1 MNTVYLLLLV
11 YTGLIILVDESQAGI
26 KGQVSKGVEIK
37 RIRLPSPICP
47 LRRDI
52 QDRFCPCYCRE
63 CRCNPTTER
72 CNFSTLRCDPI
83 NPTTTTTPPPPCP
96 CEPNKLI
103 VENNSFAK
111 PSAAACATDCA
122 NDPAC
127 KVRLSFNSSLLFN
140 KN

>member
-1 MNTVYLLLLV
+1 MKIVFLLLLV
-11 YTGLIILVDESQAGI
+11 HTGLIILVDESQAGSI
-26 KGQVSKGVEIK
+26 QSEVSKNIESKLIP
-37 RIRLPSPICP
+37 LDPCP

-52 QDRFCPCYCRE
+52 QDRFCPCYCSV
-63 CRCNPTTER
+63 CSCNPTTER